1 MKRINALMAATA
13 ILISSCQDAP
23 NADNVN
29 IADKQA
35 ASAASGNS
43 YVLDSA
49 STITWGGTKPDATH
63 TGTFKIAEGSF
74 SVEDD
79 QITAGS
85 FTIDIAS
92 LINLDLEGEWKTKLE
107 GHLKSPDFFDIE
119 KYPTAL
125 FTITKVEAFDST
137 KSTSILSGA
146 THTISGN
153 LTLKDS
159 TKNISFPA
167 IVSITDMSLTAK
179 ADFNI
184 DRTLWGMNYKGPN
197 NPADWFIR
205 KEVNLK
211 FDLTAKK

>member
-1 MKRINALMAATA
+1 MKRIKALMAATA
-13 ILISSCQDAP
+13 ILMYSCQDAP
-23 NADNVN
+23 NAD
-29 IADKQA
+29 
-35 ASAASGNS
+35 SANTGDEQTTTTASGNS
-43 YVLDSA
+43 FKLDST
-49 STITWGGTKPDATH
+49 STIIWGGTKPDATH
-63 TGTFKIAEGSF
+63 TGTFNILEGSI
-74 SVEDD
+74 SVENN

-85 FTIDIAS
+85 FIIDVAS
-92 LINLDLEGEWKTKLE
+92 LIDTDLEGEWKAKLE
-107 GHLKSPDFFDIE
+107 GHLKSPDFFDVE
-119 KYPTAL
+119 KYPTAA
-125 FTITKVEAFDST
+125 FAITKVEAFDST

-167 IVSITDMSLTAK
+167 IVAITENSLMAK

-197 NPADWFIR
+197 NPADWLIR

-211 FDLTAKK
+211 FELSAKK